1 MSCFALL
8 TFFSKIKEILDE
20 ERIGRM
26 MSIQHIEEV
35 GYWHHAHSFVRG
47 NWRNKEESSPMILQK
62 CCHDMDIMLWLAD
75 SKCKKISSF
84 WRTYIFYR
92 RKCTCK
98 CTEILHGRM

>member
-1 MSCFALL
+1 
-8 TFFSKIKEILDE
+8 
-20 ERIGRM
+20 

-47 NWRNKEESSPMILQK
+47 NWRNKEESCPMILQK

-75 SKCKKISSF
+75 SKCKKIQFF

>member
-1 MSCFALL
+1 
-8 TFFSKIKEILDE
+8 
-20 ERIGRM
+20 

-75 SKCKKISSF
+75 SKCESLSPLANCLILQRKMHRKELLLIVWMDAHIEMNVLSMHHAF
-84 WRTYIFYR
+84 IWRI
-92 RKCTCK
+92 
-98 CTEILHGRM
+98 